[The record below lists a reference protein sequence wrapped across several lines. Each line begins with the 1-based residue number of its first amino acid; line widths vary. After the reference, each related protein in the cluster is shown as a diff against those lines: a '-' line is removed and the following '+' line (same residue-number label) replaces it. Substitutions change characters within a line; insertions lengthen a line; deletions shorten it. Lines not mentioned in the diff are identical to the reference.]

1 MIKNFL
7 FFQFPWQLLMLSI
20 FIQSSI
26 GSLKIPDFGFKL
38 SDKILHFIVFGTLGI
53 LMARGMRNAKNKIV
67 NESYISITLMI
78 CIVYGILDEVHQYFV
93 PGRYFSWWDWVAD
106 ILGVITLVWIYKRFI
121 ESSELKD
128 EESGKN
134 GSMI

>member
-7 FFQFPWQLLMLSI
+7 FFQFPWQFLMLAI

-26 GSLKIPDFGFKL
+26 GSLKLPDFGVNF
-38 SDKILHFIVFGTLGI
+38 SDKILHFIVFGILG
-53 LMARGMRNAKNKIV
+53 LLTARGLRNVKNRIV
-67 NESYISITLMI
+67 NENYISITLLI
-78 CIVYGILDEVHQYFV
+78 CIVYGILDEIHQYFV

-106 ILGVITLVWIYKRFI
+106 ILGVIILVWIYKRFV
-121 ESSELKD
+121 ESSKLKNK
-128 EESGKN
+128 EPGKN